1 MKLKYNKQ
9 IANSIVTVKLIIS
22 NMTTK
27 ERKAIRTLGAP
38 NIVFEETY
46 DTSGTAIVIDTT
58 LDKFNELPE
67 FVFASE
73 SIDSIDEVIGEVNTF
88 LEDIKDVLVEAMT
101 TLMAQYAVIEAEA
114 EKVSGAMTIG
124 DGVCCTESG
133 VKAPESI

>member
-9 IANSIVTVKLIIS
+9 IANSVVTVKLIIS

-38 NIVFEETY
+38 GIVFEETY
-46 DTSGTAIVIDTT
+46 DTSGTAVVIDTT

-73 SIDSIDEVIGEVNTF
+73 TIDSIDEVIGEVNTF

-101 TLMAQYAVIEAEA
+101 TLMTQYAVIETEA

-133 VKAPESI
+133 NPSETI